1 MASLPIGV
9 RFCCRRRRFSVKR
22 WQLHIFLFTL
32 IIYATF
38 HASRKPISVVKS
50 VLHPNCT
57 EIALRENK
65 TITPENSTFC
75 MWKPFHTDNYN
86 ALFGYIDLAYLL
98 SYAVGMFISG
108 HVAERVN
115 LRTFLLWGC
124 ILSGVTTAAFGLGY
138 FADIHDLAFYL
149 LAQVVTWLIFT
160 LRIVAGLTQSSAW
173 PAVVTC
179 MGNWFGKGSRG
190 LILGVWNSH
199 VSLGN
204 ILGGVLA
211 GIFVGFAWGWSFF
224 VPGLVLVFMGFM
236 VCFFLV
242 PYPEDLGFQ
251 APHRTIKRGEED
263 TDDTTPPLLS
273 VEQNDAEDHE
283 ALLQSTS
290 PPISR
295 ENVQAIS
302 FCGALAVPGVVEYS
316 LALFFVKAT
325 AYIFLFWL
333 PRYLKEVHGLEAS
346 LAADTSAVFDA
357 GGILGGIVAG
367 LITDRTTCYAT
378 VSVIMLALGMPS
390 LYLYFRVGDF
400 SLPVCI
406 CMLLTLGFL
415 IVGPYSLIT
424 TVVSADL
431 GTHQSLAGN
440 AKALSTVVA
449 IIDGTGSIGAAIGP
463 FVVGLL
469 VEYGWGVVFIM
480 LIAFLGVA
488 ILLLFRRVVRE
499 IRGCCRS
506 SVHYVSLS

>member
-1 MASLPIGV
+1 MGRRMSILYNSYNSL
-9 RFCCRRRRFSVKR
+9 R
-22 WQLHIFLFTL
+22 
-32 IIYATF
+32 
-38 HASRKPISVVKS
+38 
-50 VLHPNCT
+50 
-57 EIALRENK
+57 
-65 TITPENSTFC
+65 
-75 MWKPFHTDNYN
+75 
-86 ALFGYIDLAYLL
+86 L
-98 SYAVGMFISG
+98 SNTFIS
-108 HVAERVN
+108 
-115 LRTFLLWGC
+115 
-124 ILSGVTTAAFGLGY
+124 Y
-138 FADIHDLAFYL
+138 F
-149 LAQVVTWLIFT
+149 
-160 LRIVAGLTQSSAW
+160 IVSSS
-173 PAVVTC
+173 T
-179 MGNWFGKGSRG
+179 SRG

-211 GIFVGFAWGWSFF
+211 GIFVEFAWGWSFF

>member
-9 RFCCRRRRFSVKR
+9 RFCCRRRQFFVKR

-65 TITPENSTFC
+65 TITPEDATFC

-108 HVAERVN
+108 HIAERVN

-149 LAQVVTWLIFT
+149 LAQVVIWLIFT

-199 VSLGN
+199 ISLGN

-211 GIFVGFAWGWSFF
+211 GIFVEFAWGWSFF
-224 VPGLVLVFMGFM
+224 VPGLLLVFMGFM

-273 VEQNDAEDHE
+273 MEQNDVEGHE

-290 PPISR
+290 SPISR

-316 LALFFVKAT
+316 LALFFIKAT

-400 SLPVCI
+400 PMPVRI

-480 LIAFLGVA
+480 LIAFLGIA